1 MEVVSLQQVEE
12 EKGEAWE
19 SVPRTAGWV
28 TQESGMWVL
37 MALGREHHCWV
48 WVYSRGCSCVSP
60 LGL

>member
-1 MEVVSLQQVEE
+1 MEVVSLQQVGE

-37 MALGREHHCWV
+37 MKGAPLLALG
-48 WVYSRGCSCVSP
+48 
-60 LGL
+60 LQ